1 VSCLVQIIKS
11 FKKNKIL
18 SFLLINFTWSS
29 STCVII
35 LYLTNILLCPLQTL
49 YGILLI
55 YICNVFRKIHKT
67 CKLISIKFLKN
78 KINVVMQPQLGTS
91 LDRFYLMIILYR
103 TIKPIVNNK
112 TMVTYS
118 QKQIGQNLTILLWT
132 KSFNKK
138 LELLLPFD
146 KFSLTEIEWHQ
157 LLLVN
162 YGAFHS

>member
-1 VSCLVQIIKS
+1 
-11 FKKNKIL
+11 
-18 SFLLINFTWSS
+18 
-29 STCVII
+29 
-35 LYLTNILLCPLQTL
+35 
-49 YGILLI
+49 
-55 YICNVFRKIHKT
+55 
-67 CKLISIKFLKN
+67 
-78 KINVVMQPQLGTS
+78 MQPQLGTS

>member
-1 VSCLVQIIKS
+1 
-11 FKKNKIL
+11 
-18 SFLLINFTWSS
+18 
-29 STCVII
+29 
-35 LYLTNILLCPLQTL
+35 
-49 YGILLI
+49 
-55 YICNVFRKIHKT
+55 
-67 CKLISIKFLKN
+67 
-78 KINVVMQPQLGTS
+78 MQPQLGTS

-146 KFSLTEIEWHQ
+146 KFSLREIEWHQ